1 MLISIFKYMNFF
13 FFYLFSHIFPNSMSI
28 NTVPVK
34 SRILEIAMDTP
45 NFHSIIT
52 TYRKWFKIHQ
62 FFFHPAC
69 HTFSNSIFRGA
80 PGAPLPPIKL
90 EKIWFFTRN
99 TPKMFAPPS
108 ARRNFFKCSPTPPNL
123 KSRIRTWYLSIL
135 KEWKPKICPINFFP
149 WN

>member
-1 MLISIFKYMNFF
+1 
-13 FFYLFSHIFPNSMSI
+13 MSI

-62 FFFHPAC
+62 FFFHSAC

-108 ARRNFFKCSPTPPNL
+108 ARRNLFKCSPPPPLTWNPGSAPDIYQYWKSENQKSAQLTFFHKIRFFLPL
-123 KSRIRTWYLSIL
+123 KTKLHSRDSI
-135 KEWKPKICPINFFP
+135 KDKYHI
-149 WN
+149 